1 MNTKSTCRLV
11 KYFEFC
17 EYKKYMSSGKI
28 FFYEC
33 IASMFHCGV
42 NEVKLQQIR
51 GVGMIT
57 PSFTKYSSFLECRL
71 VGRIMHACAFL
82 NQSLYRYVVKNN
94 VIGPSAIPYH
104 ILTAT

>member
-1 MNTKSTCRLV
+1 MYSLLNIKTKGNKRV
-11 KYFEFC
+11 R
-17 EYKKYMSSGKI
+17 GKGSPTGNRI
-28 FFYEC
+28 SATSRFQ
-33 IASMFHCGV
+33 
-42 NEVKLQQIR
+42 NL
-51 GVGMIT
+51 
-57 PSFTKYSSFLECRL
+57 KYSSFFKSRL